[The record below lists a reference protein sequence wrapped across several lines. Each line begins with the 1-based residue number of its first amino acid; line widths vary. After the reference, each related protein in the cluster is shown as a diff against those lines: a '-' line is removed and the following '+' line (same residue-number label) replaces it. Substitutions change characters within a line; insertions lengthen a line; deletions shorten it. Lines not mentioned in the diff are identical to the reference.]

1 MFLEN
6 YNIVKFQFVE
16 LIRAHFYTP
25 FGVLYDLRVCTAPK
39 PPLCKGRWAPQG
51 DSEGLFGRYLCFIA

>member
-39 PPLCKGRWAPQG
+39 PPLCKGRWGAARQLG
-51 DSEGLFGRYLCFIA
+51 GIVR